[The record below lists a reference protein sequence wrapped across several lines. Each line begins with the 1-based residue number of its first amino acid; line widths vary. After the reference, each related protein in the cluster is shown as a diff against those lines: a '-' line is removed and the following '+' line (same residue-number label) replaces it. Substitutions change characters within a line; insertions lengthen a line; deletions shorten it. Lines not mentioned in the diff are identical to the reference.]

1 MNSTHKESAAYHLS
15 KVDTVFKHRVLWCA
29 IAEKLRRFD
38 GATEDVLLMKKV
50 KADVCAERF
59 DKIRPTHNLCFL
71 CDYSL
76 FAHPEGDNG
85 CSCPL
90 LNKEQPFADMCLNG
104 LYADVIDYFHE
115 HDFKKA
121 SETALKIAFLPVV
134 N

>member
-1 MNSTHKESAAYHLS
+1 MNSTHKESTAYPLS

-29 IAEKLRRFD
+29 IAEKLRQFD
-38 GATEDVLLMKKV
+38 NAPEYIFFIKV
-50 KADVCAERF
+50 KENVYAERF
-59 DKIRPTHNLCFL
+59 DKIRPAYNLCFL

-121 SETALKIAFLPVV
+121 SEAALKIAFLPVV

>member
-1 MNSTHKESAAYHLS
+1 MNSTHKESTAYPLS
-15 KVDTVFKHRVLWCA
+15 KADTVFKHRVLWCA

-38 GATEDVLLMKKV
+38 SATGYIFFIGV
-50 KADVCAERF
+50 KADVYAERF
-59 DKIRPTHNLCFL
+59 GKIQPAHNLCFL
-71 CDYSL
+71 CDYTL
-76 FAHPEGDNG
+76 FAHPEGDN
-85 CSCPL
+85 CSSCPL
-90 LNKEQPFADMCLNG
+90 LSKNQPFSDMCLNG

>member
-1 MNSTHKESAAYHLS
+1 MNSTHKESTAYPLS
-15 KVDTVFKHRVLWCA
+15 KADTVFKHRVLWYA
-29 IAEKLRRFD
+29 IAEKLRQFD
-38 GATEDVLLMKKV
+38 SATEDVLLMEV

-59 DKIRPTHNLCFL
+59 DKIRPAHNLCFL

-76 FAHPEGDNG
+76 FAHPEGDN
-85 CSCPL
+85 CSSCPL
-90 LNKEQPFADMCLNG
+90 LSKDQPFADMCLNG
-104 LYADVIDYFHE
+104 LYFDVIDYFHE